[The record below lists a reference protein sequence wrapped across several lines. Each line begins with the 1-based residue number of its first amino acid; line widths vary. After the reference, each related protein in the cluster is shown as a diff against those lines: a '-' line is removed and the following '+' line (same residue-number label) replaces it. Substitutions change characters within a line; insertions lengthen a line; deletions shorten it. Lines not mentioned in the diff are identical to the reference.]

1 MLTDALKK
9 VIQDAY
15 RQFLDV
21 KALRPRYGQRLMI
34 AHIARVL
41 GGVKRNQE
49 FQRGGGDHLCVV
61 EAGTGTGKTLAY
73 AVAAIPI
80 AQQTNKILV
89 ISTAT
94 VALQEQI
101 IYRDLPDILTNSGLQ
116 FTVSLS
122 KGRRRYICLSKLDQL
137 LSGADAKV
145 LPLYIDE
152 HMAAPDAE

>member
-49 FQRGGGDHLCVV
+49 FQRGGG
-61 EAGTGTGKTLAY
+61 
-73 AVAAIPI
+73 
-80 AQQTNKILV
+80 
-89 ISTAT
+89 
-94 VALQEQI
+94 
-101 IYRDLPDILTNSGLQ
+101 
-116 FTVSLS
+116 
-122 KGRRRYICLSKLDQL
+122 
-137 LSGADAKV
+137 
-145 LPLYIDE
+145 
-152 HMAAPDAE
+152 